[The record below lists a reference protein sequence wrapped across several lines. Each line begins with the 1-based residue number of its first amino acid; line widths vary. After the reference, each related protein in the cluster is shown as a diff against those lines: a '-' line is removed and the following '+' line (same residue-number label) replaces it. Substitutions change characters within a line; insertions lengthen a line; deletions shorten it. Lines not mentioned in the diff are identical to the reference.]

1 MLPRPIVQL
10 VCNPDA
16 GGYSPRRIDRLR
28 AAWAAQG
35 FETRISESSPRV
47 RFQLADDAA
56 RICIVGGDGT
66 VRHVLA
72 DPALRNGGKPV
83 DIFPA
88 GTINLAAREWKINRQ
103 PALFVKSAL
112 GREPRPIY
120 PAMVNDAAFLVCA
133 SIGPDARAVANVS
146 LALKN
151 YIGRLAYGV
160 AMLREWLDWQRPQLT
175 VEVDGEMIICEAV
188 YIAKGRYYAGP
199 WSFAPDARLGSP
211 LLHVVALRR
220 ARRRDYL
227 AFVLAMIAG
236 RPTALANIHSRRG
249 LDISVRSDG
258 EDVVQVDGDI
268 ATSLPAIFQ
277 VSPAP
282 IFA

>member
-35 FETRISESSPRV
+35 FETRISQSSPRV

>member
-56 RICIVGGDGT
+56 RICIAGGDGT

-72 DPALRNGGKPV
+72 DPALRNAGKPV

-227 AFVLAMIAG
+227 AFVLAMIVG

>member
-16 GGYSPRRIDRLR
+16 GGYSPRRIDKLR

-35 FETRISESSPRV
+35 FETRISQSSPRV

-56 RICIVGGDGT
+56 RICIAGGDGT

-88 GTINLAAREWKINRQ
+88 GTINLAAREWKTNRQ

-112 GREPRPIY
+112 GREPRSIY

-199 WSFAPDARLGSP
+199 WSFAPNARLGSP

>member
-16 GGYSPRRIDRLR
+16 GGYSPRRIDKLC

-56 RICIVGGDGT
+56 RICIAGGDGT

-72 DPALRNGGKPV
+72 DPALRNARKPV

-88 GTINLAAREWKINRQ
+88 GTINLAAREWKTNRQ

-112 GREPRPIY
+112 GREPRSIY

-199 WSFAPDARLGSP
+199 WSFAPNARLGSP

>member
-16 GGYSPRRIDRLR
+16 GGYSPRRIDKLC

-35 FETRISESSPRV
+35 FETRISQSSPRV

-103 PALFVKSAL
+103 PVLFVKSAL

-199 WSFAPDARLGSP
+199 WSFAPDARLYSP